1 MKEDK
6 LMSMKEVQ
14 AYLGIGR
21 DKTYA
26 LFRLRDFP
34 AVKFNKS
41 AVIFK
46 SDLDSWIRDHRGMTI
61 YL

>member
-14 AYLGIGR
+14 EYLGLGR

-34 AVKFNKS
+34 AIKFNKS
-41 AVIFK
+41 AVIYRN
-46 SDLDSWIRDHRGMTI
+46 DLDSWLKEHRGMTV

>member
-1 MKEDK
+1 MTMKD
-6 LMSMKEVQ
+6 VQ
-14 AYLGIGR
+14 NYLGLGR
-21 DKTYA
+21 DRTYA

-41 AVIFK
+41 AVVYED
-46 SDLDSWIRDHRGMTI
+46 DLITWLKDHRGMTI